1 MAPPL
6 SDAVVVDV
14 LRRVDRLTAPLV
26 RRLGRPPELPQAE
39 RAEWWAERVSRVAAG
54 VSAAPRLAGKLAD
67 LLPLQNTVG
76 SAVQALVIGGVAAEH
91 GVEDEAERV
100 ALLAAVLLD
109 RDLSAERVR
118 PLLARTRGAYADDVL
133 GDKADRSAVR
143 TLWRVAR
150 LLSRIDGTLDARP
163 KGKLRHR
170 ALSNLPVVGTIGGYA
185 AEREGLRRAAAE
197 TAALLADR
205 AGRAPAAGPSGRPAG
220 PAQ

>member
-6 SDAVVVDV
+6 SDAVVIDV
-14 LRRVDRLTAPLV
+14 LRRVDRLTVPLV

-39 RAEWWAERVSRVAAG
+39 REEWWADRVSRVAAG
-54 VSAAPRLAGKLAD
+54 VSAVPRFAGKLAD

-76 SAVQALVIGGVAAEH
+76 SAVQALVVGGVAAEH

-100 ALLAAVLLD
+100 SLLAAVLLD
-109 RDLSAERVR
+109 RDLPADRVR
-118 PLLARTRGAYADDVL
+118 PLLARARGAYAEDVL
-133 GDKADRSAVR
+133 GEKEDRSAVR

-150 LLSRIDGTLDARP
+150 LLSRIDDTLDARP

-185 AEREGLRRAAAE
+185 AEREGLRRAAAQ
-197 TAALLADR
+197 TAALLAGD
-205 AGRAPAAGPSGRPAG
+205 AAPPRVGSLPAD

>member
-26 RRLGRPPELPQAE
+26 RRLGRPPQLPRAE
-39 RAEWWAERVSRVAAG
+39 REQWWADRVSRVAAG
-54 VSAAPRLAGKLAD
+54 VSAVARFAGRAAD
-67 LLPLQNTVG
+67 LLPLQNTLG
-76 SAVQALVIGGVAAEH
+76 SAVQSVVVGGVAAEH

-100 ALLAAVLLD
+100 SLLTRVLVD
-109 RDLSAERVR
+109 RDLPTERVR
-118 PLLARTRGAYADDVL
+118 PLLERASGAYADDVL
-133 GDKADRSAVR
+133 GEKENRGAVR

-150 LLSRIDGTLDARP
+150 LLGRIDDTLDARP

-170 ALSNLPVVGTIGGYA
+170 ALANLPVVGTFGGYA

-197 TAALLADR
+197 TAALLADDSSQAR
-205 AGRAPAAGPSGRPAG
+205 AGGRPAG